1 MGCDSSQPLPGPGSL
16 GTLCPPAPPR
26 SVWAPGVGLGAL
38 GARRPHGS
46 SAPHSLEAKAGDPPL
61 TPSQPWWGLHLRV
74 TLAHTCSSVCTESME
89 GHHLWLYKQVQ
100 GPKGQACEASARGKK
115 EEQEFL
121 ARVATY
127 EPWTPGCSHLTTFI
141 LWLHRGSAGSEPFQ
155 MVV

>member
-1 MGCDSSQPLPGPGSL
+1 
-16 GTLCPPAPPR
+16 
-26 SVWAPGVGLGAL
+26 
-38 GARRPHGS
+38 
-46 SAPHSLEAKAGDPPL
+46 
-61 TPSQPWWGLHLRV
+61 
-74 TLAHTCSSVCTESME
+74 ME